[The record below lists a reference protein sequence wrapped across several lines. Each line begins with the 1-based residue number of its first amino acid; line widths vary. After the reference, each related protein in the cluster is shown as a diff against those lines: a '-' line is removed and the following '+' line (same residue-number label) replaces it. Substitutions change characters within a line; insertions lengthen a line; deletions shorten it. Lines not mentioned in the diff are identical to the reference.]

1 MTQASKKGRAGA
13 GYRLLALP
21 LIAFL
26 FAIPFLTLH
35 AQQNSQPQ
43 QQASPTQAQSSQT
56 QSPPQPQSQ
65 PSAKAPAPQPPMVP
79 SKIGTRTDIVTIDTT
94 VRDKK
99 GRVLSDLK
107 KDDFAVA
114 EEGKPQPIT
123 YFARE
128 DQLPLTVGLLVDTSM
143 SQVNALSDERDASAT
158 FVDQTL
164 RTDMKDKAFLIHFD
178 HEVEL
183 LQDLTD
189 SHQKLDS
196 ALNLLRVERP
206 EETSNNGGQD
216 PSQDPDQRGGRGYHR
231 GGGTHLYDAI
241 FLASN
246 ELMQKQPGRKS
257 LIVLSDGVDRGS
269 MESLASSI
277 EAAQRANTVIYS
289 IYFKGEEPA
298 QNFGRHGGWRMG
310 GPGYGGPGYGGGGP
324 YGGGQRRYPSQ
335 EGRSDGKKILDRIS
349 KETGGQLFE
358 VSKKETVDKIYTQI
372 TQELRD
378 QYVLGYV
385 PSKGETSGY
394 HKITVTT
401 KDKDQI
407 VQARDGY
414 YSEPPSA
421 STAQTKSGTIY

>member
-1 MTQASKKGRAGA
+1 MTTVSKRPRAGA
-13 GYRLLALP
+13 GHRFPPLAVAAL
-21 LIAFL
+21 L
-26 FAIPFLTLH
+26 FALPFLTLH
-35 AQQNSQPQ
+35 AQQNSQQ
-43 QQASPTQAQSSQT
+43 QQASPKQTQPSQAQSSA
-56 QSPPQPQSQ
+56 QPQSPAAAK
-65 PSAKAPAPQPPMVP
+65 PSGQQPPIAP
-79 SKIGTRTDIVTIDTT
+79 SKIATRTDIVTIDAT

-99 GRVLSDLK
+99 GRILSDLTK
-107 KDDFAVA
+107 NDFAVA

-183 LQDLTD
+183 LQDLTG

-196 ALNLLRVERP
+196 ALNLLRIERP
-206 EETSNNGGQD
+206 EESASNTGSQNPNQD
-216 PSQDPDQRGGRGYHR
+216 PNGRGGRGYHR
-231 GGGTHLYDAI
+231 GGGTHLYDAV

-246 ELMQKQPGRKS
+246 ELMMKQPGRKS
-257 LIVLSDGVDRGS
+257 LIILSDGVDRGS
-269 MESLASSI
+269 METLSSAI
-277 EAAQRANTVIYS
+277 EAAQRANTVVYS
-289 IYFKGEEPA
+289 ILFKGQESSG
-298 QNFGRHGGWRMG
+298 NFGHRRGGWRMG

-324 YGGGQRRYPSQ
+324 YGGGQRRYPREEST
-335 EGRSDGKKILDRIS
+335 DGKKILERIS

-372 TQELRD
+372 TQDLRD
-378 QYVLGYV
+378 QYVLGYA
-385 PSKGETSGY
+385 PSKDETSGY
-394 HKITVTT
+394 HKVSVTT

-421 STAQTKSGTIY
+421 STAQSQSGATH